1 MRCGAAFGADFG
13 LSAGAAAALV
23 ALAAAALG
31 LVGWALRAQLAQ
43 LKRALKTNGKIML
56 GLGQVRPRA
65 SSRLSLPVCHCQSHD
80 AFGVFRNSFP

>member
-1 MRCGAAFGADFG
+1 MPCGAAFGADFG
-13 LSAGAAAALV
+13 LSAGAAAALA

-31 LVGWALRAQLAQ
+31 LAGWALRAQLAQ

-65 SSRLSLPVCHCQSHD
+65 SSSLRWD
-80 AFGVFRNSFP
+80 ACSSDRNFEAAC

>member
-13 LSAGAAAALV
+13 LSAGVAAALA

-31 LVGWALRAQLAQ
+31 LAGWALRAQLAQ

-56 GLGQVRPRA
+56 GLGQARYCNSLRWDA
-65 SSRLSLPVCHCQSHD
+65 YSSDRKF
-80 AFGVFRNSFP
+80 AAAWRR